1 MLNVLCFW
9 FGALLAGLD
18 SLILAAF
25 AQMKLGPLHAE
36 IAAQVSMVG
45 SALRAFWRFAL
56 RNVPR
61 VISKLHISS
70 LARIGDFFH
79 RKYALFGVAG
89 IIQCLDPPICI
100 HIFHFASARARR
112 QATGRIEPRAKR
124 QQQSEIEVS

>member
-36 IAAQVSMVG
+36 IAAQVSMV
-45 SALRAFWRFAL
+45 
-56 RNVPR
+56 
-61 VISKLHISS
+61 
-70 LARIGDFFH
+70 ARH
-79 RKYALFGVAG
+79 
-89 IIQCLDPPICI
+89 
-100 HIFHFASARARR
+100 

>member
-79 RKYALFGVAG
+79 RKYAVNVLFGVAG
-89 IIQCLDPPICI
+89 II
-100 HIFHFASARARR
+100 HIFHFTSARARH